1 MTYANANGTLASFG
15 IGTSLTNDFHSV
27 SSGGKEKSRALN
39 MVIKLAGVDGKHTVK
54 ISDELTKV
62 GPSFLSYQISE
73 LTGCRAEYRRRG
85 NRQDGEAYIQHRRV
99 TVTVDNKTP
108 QTVSLDPEDEKYPR
122 PDFSQHRVIRLPGPV
137 G

>member
-1 MTYANANGTLASFG
+1 MSWDSCVSNILSCFEAYTNANGTPASFG

-62 GPSFLSYQISE
+62 GSSILTYHTRE
-73 LTGCRAEYRRRG
+73 LTEGHAEHRRR
-85 NRQDGEAYIQHRRV
+85 
-99 TVTVDNKTP
+99 
-108 QTVSLDPEDEKYPR
+108 
-122 PDFSQHRVIRLPGPV
+122 
-137 G
+137 